1 MLKPLNDFLC
11 RILHVMGFRQQPN
24 ERNDR
29 KKDSGFGII
38 SSKVQ
43 MLFSIPCFKKD
54 YISLSNIYAHGIR
67 TTPKI

>member
-43 MLFSIPCFKKD
+43 MLFSLFYLKKD
-54 YISLSNIYAHGIR
+54 TFNLSNI
-67 TTPKI
+67 

>member
-38 SSKVQ
+38 GSKVQ

-54 YISLSNIYAHGIR
+54 IISLSNIQAQYEL
-67 TTPKI
+67 